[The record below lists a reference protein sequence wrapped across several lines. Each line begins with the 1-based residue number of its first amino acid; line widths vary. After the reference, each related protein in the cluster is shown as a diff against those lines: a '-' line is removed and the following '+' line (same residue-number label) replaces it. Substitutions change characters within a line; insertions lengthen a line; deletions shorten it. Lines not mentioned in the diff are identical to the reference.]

1 MLELRIRTLFPHQK
15 KTQVA
20 CWLQDLLLLILP
32 EYYKILA
39 GHPGQGAV
47 AYAPTSSPE
56 CGLHAQKDII
66 NHWKFMMSRVVCY
79 TLLVGCCLSSTHCNL
94 PSSEHRDFFRWAIGW
109 RAQDFPFGRPG
120 QVEEAENRRLLFI
133 EFCHRPCLLSPRP
146 EVEKGQ
152 KTRLLA
158 SSAHFLLSIY
168 VVNTHIFSNNL
179 QGTVGKTVVNETRI
193 LVLFDTILKN
203 QFPFREGMM
212 YFAG

>member
-1 MLELRIRTLFPHQK
+1 M
-15 KTQVA
+15 
-20 CWLQDLLLLILP
+20 
-32 EYYKILA
+32 
-39 GHPGQGAV
+39 
-47 AYAPTSSPE
+47 
-56 CGLHAQKDII
+56 
-66 NHWKFMMSRVVCY
+66 
-79 TLLVGCCLSSTHCNL
+79 
-94 PSSEHRDFFRWAIGW
+94 
-109 RAQDFPFGRPG
+109 
-120 QVEEAENRRLLFI
+120 
-133 EFCHRPCLLSPRP
+133 
-146 EVEKGQ
+146 EKGQ